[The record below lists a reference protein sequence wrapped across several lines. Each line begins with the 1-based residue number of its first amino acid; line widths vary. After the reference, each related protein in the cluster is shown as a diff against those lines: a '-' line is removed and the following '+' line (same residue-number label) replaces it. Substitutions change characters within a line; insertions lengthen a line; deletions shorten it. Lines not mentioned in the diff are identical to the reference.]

1 MASATSVE
9 VGDIAPDFTLP
20 GTSNKSYS
28 LSQFRGQTV
37 VLVFYPGDET
47 LVCTKQL
54 CSYNNDLQ
62 QFTKVN
68 AQILAISAQDI
79 ASHESFSA
87 KQGFKFPLLSD
98 TQKTVANLYSV
109 VGLLGLPRRSVFV
122 VDANGVIKYAHR
134 AVLGVTFR
142 PVSELIEAVA
152 KA

>member
-20 GTSNKSYS
+20 GTSNKNYS

-54 CSYNNDLQ
+54 CSYNNELQ
-62 QFTKVN
+62 QFAKVN

-79 ASHESFSA
+79 LSHESFSA
-87 KQGFKFPLLSD
+87 KQGFKFPLLAD

-109 VGLLGLPRRSVFV
+109 IGLLGLPRRSVFV

>member
-1 MASATSVE
+1 MASLKPVD
-9 VGDIAPDFTLP
+9 VGDLAPDFTLP

-37 VLVFYPGDET
+37 VLVFYPGDDT

-54 CSYNNDLQ
+54 CAYNNELS
-62 QFTKVN
+62 QFSNVN
-68 AQILAISAQDI
+68 AQILAISAQDV
-79 ASHESFSA
+79 ASHEAFSA
-87 KQGFKFPLLSD
+87 KQGYKFPLLSD
-98 TQKTVANLYSV
+98 TEKTVASLYSV
-109 VGLLGLPRRSVFV
+109 VGLFGLPKRSVFV

-134 AVLGVTFR
+134 SVLGVTYR

>member
-1 MASATSVE
+1 MASLKPVD
-9 VGDIAPDFTLP
+9 VGDPAPDFTLP

-37 VLVFYPGDET
+37 VLVFYPGDDT

-54 CSYNNDLQ
+54 CAYNNELS
-62 QFTKVN
+62 QFSTVN

-79 ASHESFSA
+79 VSHEAFSA
-87 KQGFKFPLLSD
+87 KQGYKFPLLSD
-98 TQKTVANLYSV
+98 TEKTVASLYSV
-109 VGLLGLPRRSVFV
+109 VGLFGLPKRSVFV

-134 AVLGVTFR
+134 SVLGVTYR

>member
-1 MASATSVE
+1 MASLKTVD
-9 VGDIAPDFTLP
+9 VGDLAPDFTLP

-37 VLVFYPGDET
+37 VLVFYPGDDT

-54 CSYNNDLQ
+54 CAYNNELS
-62 QFTKVN
+62 QFSNVN
-68 AQILAISAQDI
+68 AQILAISAQDV
-79 ASHESFSA
+79 ASHEAFSA
-87 KQGFKFPLLSD
+87 KQGYKFPLLSD
-98 TQKTVANLYSV
+98 TDKTVASLYSV
-109 VGLLGLPRRSVFV
+109 VGLFGLPKRSVFV

-134 AVLGVTFR
+134 SVLGVTYR

>member
-20 GTSNKSYS
+20 GTSNKNYS

-54 CSYNNDLQ
+54 CSYNNELQ
-62 QFTKVN
+62 QFAKVN

-87 KQGFKFPLLSD
+87 KQGFKFPLLAD

-109 VGLLGLPRRSVFV
+109 IGLLGLPRRSVFV

-142 PVSELIEAVA
+142 PVSELIEVVA

>member
-37 VLVFYPGDET
+37 VLVFDPGDET

>member
-1 MASATSVE
+1 VASLKTVD
-9 VGDIAPDFTLP
+9 VGDLAPDFTLP

-37 VLVFYPGDET
+37 VLVFYPGDDT

-54 CSYNNDLQ
+54 CAYNNELS
-62 QFTKVN
+62 QFSNVN
-68 AQILAISAQDI
+68 AQIMAISAQDV
-79 ASHESFSA
+79 ASHEAFSA
-87 KQGFKFPLLSD
+87 KQGYKFPLLSD
-98 TQKTVANLYSV
+98 TDKTVASLYSV
-109 VGLLGLPRRSVFV
+109 VGLFGLPKRSVFV

-134 AVLGVTFR
+134 SVLGVTYR

>member
-1 MASATSVE
+1 MASLKPVD
-9 VGDIAPDFTLP
+9 VGDPAPDFTLP

-37 VLVFYPGDET
+37 VLVFYPGDDT

-54 CSYNNDLQ
+54 CAYNNELS
-62 QFTKVN
+62 QFSNVN

-79 ASHESFSA
+79 ASHEAFSA
-87 KQGFKFPLLSD
+87 KQGYKFPLLSD
-98 TQKTVANLYSV
+98 TDKSVASLYSV
-109 VGLLGLPRRSVFV
+109 VGLLGLPKRSVFV
-122 VDANGVIKYAHR
+122 IDANGVIKYAHR
-134 AVLGVTFR
+134 SVLGVTYR

>member
-1 MASATSVE
+1 MVASKPVD
-9 VGDIAPDFTLP
+9 VGDLAPDFTLP
-20 GTSNKSYS
+20 GTSNKKYS

-37 VLVFYPGDET
+37 VLVFYPGDDT

-54 CSYNNDLQ
+54 CAYNNELN
-62 QFTKVN
+62 QFASVN

-79 ASHESFSA
+79 ASHEAFSA
-87 KQGFKFPLLSD
+87 KHGYQFPLLSD
-98 TQKTVANLYSV
+98 TEKTVASLYSV
-109 VGLLGLPRRSVFV
+109 VGLLGLLRRSVFV
-122 VDANGVIKYAHR
+122 VDAKGVIKYAHR

>member
-1 MASATSVE
+1 MASLKTVD
-9 VGDIAPDFTLP
+9 VGDLAPDFTLP

-37 VLVFYPGDET
+37 VLVFYPGDDT

-54 CSYNNDLQ
+54 CAYNNELS
-62 QFTKVN
+62 QFSNVN
-68 AQILAISAQDI
+68 AQILAISAQDV
-79 ASHESFSA
+79 ASHEAFSA
-87 KQGFKFPLLSD
+87 KQGYKFPLLSD
-98 TQKTVANLYSV
+98 TDKTVASIYSV
-109 VGLLGLPRRSVFV
+109 VGLLGLPKRSVFV

-134 AVLGVTFR
+134 SVLGVTYR

>member
-1 MASATSVE
+1 MASAAPVE

-20 GTSNKSYS
+20 GTSNKNYS

-54 CSYNNDLQ
+54 CSYNNELQ
-62 QFTKVN
+62 QFAKVN

-87 KQGFKFPLLSD
+87 KQGFKFPLLAD

-109 VGLLGLPRRSVFV
+109 IGLLGLPRRSVFV

>member
-1 MASATSVE
+1 MASLKPVD
-9 VGDIAPDFTLP
+9 VGDLAPDFTLP

-37 VLVFYPGDET
+37 VLVFYPGDDT

-54 CSYNNDLQ
+54 CAYNNELS
-62 QFTKVN
+62 QFSNVN

-79 ASHESFSA
+79 ASHEAFSA
-87 KQGFKFPLLSD
+87 KQGYKFPLLSD
-98 TQKTVANLYSV
+98 TEKTVASLYSV
-109 VGLLGLPRRSVFV
+109 VGLFGLPKRSVFV

-134 AVLGVTFR
+134 SVLGVTYR
-142 PVSELIEAVA
+142 HVSELIEAVA

>member
-20 GTSNKSYS
+20 GTSNKNYS

-54 CSYNNDLQ
+54 CSYNNELQ
-62 QFTKVN
+62 QFAKVN

-87 KQGFKFPLLSD
+87 KQGFKFPLLAD

-109 VGLLGLPRRSVFV
+109 IGLLGLPRRSVFV

>member
-1 MASATSVE
+1 MASLKPVDI
-9 VGDIAPDFTLP
+9 GDLAPDFTLP

-37 VLVFYPGDET
+37 VLVFYPGDDT

-54 CSYNNDLQ
+54 CAYNNELS
-62 QFTKVN
+62 QFSTVN

-79 ASHESFSA
+79 VSHEAFSA
-87 KQGFKFPLLSD
+87 KQGYKFPLLSD
-98 TQKTVANLYSV
+98 TEKTVASLYSV
-109 VGLLGLPRRSVFV
+109 VGLFGLPKRSVFV

-134 AVLGVTFR
+134 SVLGVTYR

>member
-20 GTSNKSYS
+20 GTSNKNYS

-54 CSYNNDLQ
+54 CSYNNELQ
-62 QFTKVN
+62 QFAKVN

-87 KQGFKFPLLSD
+87 KQGFKFPLLAD
-98 TQKTVANLYSV
+98 TQKTVANLYS
-109 VGLLGLPRRSVFV
+109 
-122 VDANGVIKYAHR
+122 
-134 AVLGVTFR
+134 VLGVTFR

>member
-1 MASATSVE
+1 MSAPKPVD
-9 VGDIAPDFTLP
+9 VGDLAPDFTLP
-20 GTSNKSYS
+20 GTSNKNYS

-37 VLVFYPGDET
+37 VLVFYPGDNT

-54 CSYNNDLQ
+54 CAYNNELS
-62 QFTKVN
+62 QFSSVN

-79 ASHESFSA
+79 ASHEAFSS
-87 KQGFKFPLLSD
+87 KQGYKFPLLAD
-98 TQKTVANLYSV
+98 TDKTVASLYSV

-122 VDANGVIKYAHR
+122 IDAKGVIKYAHR
-134 AVLGVTFR
+134 ALLGVTFR

>member
-20 GTSNKSYS
+20 GTSNKNYS

-54 CSYNNDLQ
+54 CSYNNELQ
-62 QFTKVN
+62 QFAKVN

>member
-1 MASATSVE
+1 MASAAPVE

-20 GTSNKSYS
+20 GTSNKNYS

-54 CSYNNDLQ
+54 CSYNNELQ
-62 QFTKVN
+62 QFAKVN

-87 KQGFKFPLLSD
+87 KQGFKFPLLAD

-109 VGLLGLPRRSVFV
+109 IGLLGLPRRSVFV

-142 PVSELIEAVA
+142 PVGELIEAVA

>member
-1 MASATSVE
+1 MTATQSVGI
-9 VGDIAPDFTLP
+9 GDVAPDFTLP
-20 GTSNKSYS
+20 GTTNKNYS

-54 CSYNNDLQ
+54 CSYNNELQ
-62 QFTKVN
+62 QFAKVN

-79 ASHESFSA
+79 ASHEAFSA
-87 KQGFKFPLLSD
+87 KHRFEFPLLAD
-98 TQKTVANLYSV
+98 TEKTVAKLYSV

-122 VDANGVIKYAHR
+122 IDAAGVIKYAHR
-134 AVLGVTFR
+134 ALLGVTFR

-152 KA
+152 SA